1 MFLTKEEKERRVID
15 LYSQG
20 KTYRQ
25 IAEEVRISPNDIHAI
40 LRKKKK
46 KKRII
51 ILLLIIRNNDKS
63 CLPEP
68 TNCFLQVSALYK
80 SLSY

>member
-1 MFLTKEEKERRVID
+1 MFLTKGEKERRVID

-20 KTYRQ
+20 KTYRH
-25 IAEEVRISPNDIHAI
+25 IAEEVRISPNDIHTI
-40 LRKKKK
+40 LKKKK

-51 ILLLIIRNNDKS
+51 MLLLIIRNNDKS

-68 TNCFLQVSALYK
+68 TNYFLKVRPLLK
-80 SLSY
+80 SLLH